1 MTRLTLLAGLGLFAL
16 PGVALADGTLA
27 DCADAI
33 DNDGDTLIDRNDAD
47 CECGEGTN
55 LFENVESYIVNES
68 FESYSSCP
76 TGFSGMNRCDDW
88 QQATSATSDYFA
100 CGAETDSWAAGS
112 MGSFP
117 TPPAGTAFAGGIMY
131 PNWSG
136 TINYVEY
143 VGGCTT
149 DPLTAGTDYTFEMY
163 VASPVGGSSWG
174 GDTTGEIQLFGIPS
188 CTELPIST
196 YATLD
201 GTYDLLDE
209 VTVSI
214 IGGDPFQKITFSFT
228 PTTDYEAVVFGAAD
242 DMTLASGYRGNY
254 VLYDSLVLN
263 TSISFGDTIEVEGD
277 CESGWLL
284 TGPQPTDVDYQWYES
299 SVGIPG
305 ATAYFYSVPPDT
317 EGTYDLRVDDGLECN
332 TTTNVV
338 EIDCDAD
345 DDGVFDYVEDLDGD
359 GNYDNDDSDGDGVPN
374 WLDTDDDGDGVDTAD
389 EVYDGLTDPEDQ
401 DSDGDLIPDYLDE
414 DDDGDAIDTID
425 EDVDGDGDPTNDDS
439 DGDGIYDYLDLD
451 DDGDGVDTI
460 DEDTE
465 DTDGDGDPDY
475 LDPDSDDDGVDD
487 GVEVS
492 DGTDPTDRD
501 TDDDGL
507 TDGEEKDEDTDPL
520 DPDSDDD
527 GLSDGEEVLDWQS
540 DPNDPDTDDDGLTDG
555 EEVLDIGTDPT
566 DADSDDDGLEDGE
579 EVNELETD
587 PNNADTDGG
596 GVPDGE
602 EVENGADPLDDIDDT
617 GRYIGGWGCSSS
629 QAPLPSRAAWL
640 GSLLIGALLM
650 RRRGKAQSAPK
661 R

>member
-1 MTRLTLLAGLGLFAL
+1 MFKAPLLAPAL
-16 PGVALADGTLA
+16 LIALSAFSTTAWADGTLA
-27 DCADAI
+27 DCADAA
-33 DNDGDTLIDRNDAD
+33 DNDGDGLIDLNDGD
-47 CECGEGTN
+47 CECGVGTD
-55 LFENVESYIVNES
+55 LFENVESFIVNS
-68 FESYSSCP
+68 GFENYSTCP
-76 TGFSGMNRCDDW
+76 SSHSQLYACDDW
-88 QQATSATSDYFA
+88 QQAGSGTSDYFA
-100 CGAETDSWAAGS
+100 CGAETTWGPSYWGT
-112 MGSFP
+112 FP
-117 TPPAGTAFAGGIMY
+117 TPPEGTAFVGAIVS
-131 PNWSG
+131 PNS
-136 TINYVEY
+136 NYHEY

-149 DPLTAGTDYTFEMY
+149 DTLVSGSTYTFEMY
-163 VASPVGGSSWG
+163 VASPTVGSASYG
-174 GDTTGEIQLFGIPS
+174 GDTSGEVQLFGIPS
-188 CTELPIST
+188 CSSIPFSGYGSIE
-196 YATLD
+196 
-201 GTYDLLDE
+201 GVYDLLDE
-209 VTVSI
+209 VTVNVVA
-214 IGGDPFQKITFSFT
+214 GDPYQLISFSFT
-228 PTTDYEAVVFGAAD
+228 PTTDYEAVVFGGAS
-242 DMTLASGYRGNY
+242 DMSIAPGANGNY
-254 VLYDSLVLN
+254 LLFDDLILN
-263 TSISFGDTIEVEGD
+263 TTSSFGDTIEYEGD

-284 TGPQPTDVDYQWYES
+284 SGPQPTDVDYQWYES
-299 SVGIPG
+299 GVALAG
-305 ATAYFYSVPPDT
+305 ANAYFYSVPPDT
-317 EGTYDLRVDDGLECN
+317 EGTFGLRVDDGVECN

-338 EIDCDAD
+338 TIDCDAD

-617 GRYIGGWGCSSS
+617 GRYIGGWGCTTIPLSSGGT
-629 QAPLPSRAAWL
+629 LPMLVGLMA
-640 GSLLIGALLM
+640 GLLLL
-650 RRRGKAQSAPK
+650 RRRD
-661 R
+661 